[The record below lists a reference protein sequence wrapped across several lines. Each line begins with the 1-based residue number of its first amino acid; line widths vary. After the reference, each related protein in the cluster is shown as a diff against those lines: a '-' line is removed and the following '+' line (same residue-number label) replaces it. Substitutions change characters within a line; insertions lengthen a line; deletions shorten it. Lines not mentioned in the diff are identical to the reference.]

1 MKLLSNT
8 KRLINKT
15 KNSENRPSLELV
27 VVVLVQ
33 CNFVD
38 NKYQQQSEVLY
49 TSALNKSYAY
59 LLNVEVSN
67 LMFLKTYNTKFGEI
81 IITFMNQML
90 YHQKQ
95 KIILV

>member
-1 MKLLSNT
+1 MKLLRNT

-15 KNSENRPSLELV
+15 KNSENTPSLEVV

-49 TSALNKSYAY
+49 AFALNKSHAY

-67 LMFLKTYNTKFGEI
+67 LMFLKTYNTKFDEI

-90 YHQKQ
+90 HHQKQ

>member
-49 TSALNKSYAY
+49 TFALNKSYAY

-67 LMFLKTYNTKFGEI
+67 LMFLKTYNTKFDEI
-81 IITFMNQML
+81 IITFVNQML

>member
-38 NKYQQQSEVLY
+38 NKYQQ
-49 TSALNKSYAY
+49 
-59 LLNVEVSN
+59 
-67 LMFLKTYNTKFGEI
+67 
-81 IITFMNQML
+81 
-90 YHQKQ
+90 
-95 KIILV
+95 